1 MAWHGMC
8 SRGALAQTH
17 SSSATSLFSIT
28 HQMYAICIVYI
39 HWVNWRFSDLY
50 AYTLSAIMPPFIPF
64 RIFQALSHHT
74 RTLTPTNQPTNHTYI
89 QNVHD
94 SSSRIEKT
102 SACDAWFDSLFLF
115 LSSSTSFC
123 FKFHSKWMLR
133 KRKRRITYRFI
144 GLAVIHSE
152 LWYFWLFSLW
162 RITDEALSFKATV
175 RSLSLS
181 NVVYCIQS
189 WL

>member
-17 SSSATSLFSIT
+17 SSSVTSLFSIT
-28 HQMYAICIVYI
+28 YQMYAICIVYI
-39 HWVNWRFSDLY
+39 HWVNWRFSDLN
-50 AYTLSAIMPPFIPF
+50 AYTLSVIMPPFIPF

-74 RTLTPTNQPTNHTYI
+74 RTLTPTNQPTTHTFKMYTI
-89 QNVHD
+89 HQAELRKHLLVMRD
-94 SSSRIEKT
+94 SIHYFFFYPHPLPSV
-102 SACDAWFDSLFLF
+102 
-115 LSSSTSFC
+115 SSSTPSGC
-123 FKFHSKWMLR
+123 SANE
-133 KRKRRITYRFI
+133 RRITYRFI

-181 NVVYCIQS
+181 NVVHCIHS

>member
-1 MAWHGMC
+1 MQYVLYTYIGWIEG
-8 SRGALAQTH
+8 
-17 SSSATSLFSIT
+17 SATSMRT
-28 HQMYAICIVYI
+28 HSLSSCHPSFHSEYFKHSVII
-39 HWVNWRFSDLY
+39 HAHL
-50 AYTLSAIMPPFIPF
+50 
-64 RIFQALSHHT
+64 H
-74 RTLTPTNQPTNHTYI
+74 QPTNHTYI

-115 LSSSTSFC
+115 LSSSTFFC

-181 NVVYCIQS
+181 NVVHCIHS
-189 WL
+189 WW